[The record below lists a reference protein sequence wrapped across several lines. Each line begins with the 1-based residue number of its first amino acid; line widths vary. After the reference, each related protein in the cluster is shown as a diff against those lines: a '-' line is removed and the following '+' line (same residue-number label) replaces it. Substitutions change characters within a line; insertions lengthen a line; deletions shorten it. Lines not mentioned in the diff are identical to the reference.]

1 VICRLPSSRARLRL
15 RLSPVD
21 VALAAVSPFAA
32 LYLRNGD
39 VASNGDWISA
49 GSYCFLSLAFSLLA
63 FQVCGISNIIVRY
76 ISVSDL
82 LDIAKV
88 VLAGELMTA
97 TVLFTVTRL
106 EGIPRSVPAIHALIL
121 GAGLIAYRGL
131 VNLGGK
137 QGRHTDQMRRATKEN
152 VILIG
157 LNDWSVLLMKYLQ
170 AQAPKRRRVIALL
183 DEEPRWIG
191 RSVNGVHILGPPGYL
206 EAAIE
211 EFAMHGLRTDRIIV
225 GGEPSEL
232 SGEALAEVRD
242 ICAQRDLDI
251 VFVPG
256 LSAVGSM
263 EHNCCSAYSDP
274 GPLPSS
280 DHLPSIRPAPHFRF
294 KRLIDVTISL
304 ILILTLLPLL
314 VVTALIV
321 LFDVGWPVL
330 FWQQRTGQGG
340 RELQLYKLRTLRP
353 PFDRRGQRISEEQ
366 RLSGIGPLLRYSRF
380 DELPQL
386 LNVLVG
392 DMSLIGPRPL
402 LPQDQPP
409 NSALRLT
416 VRPGITGWAQV
427 NGGTLL
433 SATEKD
439 ALDVWYIRN
448 ASLWL
453 DLRITWMTFF
463 GLVKSDRRGEEALAQ
478 AMHSHRQERGSNQ
491 AVASWFATVDA
502 RHLDDAGQHSPVQSA
517 DAAATVL
524 PGSSR
529 RGRRPEGEL
538 LPHGSTTRR
547 AARR

>member
-1 VICRLPSSRARLRL
+1 VLCRLPSSRARLRL
-15 RLSPVD
+15 CLSPVD

-39 VASNGDWISA
+39 AASNGDWIGA
-49 GSYCFLSLAFSLLA
+49 GSYCLLSLAFSLLA
-63 FQVCGISNIIVRY
+63 FQVCGISNIIARY

-97 TVLFTVTRL
+97 TVLFAVTRL

-131 VNLGGK
+131 AYRGLAYRGLVNLAGK
-137 QGRHTDQMRRATKEN
+137 QGRHTDQLRRATKEN

-170 AQAPKRRRVIALL
+170 AQAPERRRVIALL
-183 DEEPRWIG
+183 DEDPRWIG
-191 RSVNGVHILGPPGYL
+191 RSVNGVHVLGPPGYL

-211 EFAMHGLRTDRIIV
+211 EFAMHGLCTDRIIV
-225 GGEPSEL
+225 SGEPSEL
-232 SGEALAEVRD
+232 SGEALAAVRD
-242 ICAQRDLDI
+242 VCAQRDLDV
-251 VFVPG
+251 VFVPR
-256 LSAVGSM
+256 LSAIGST
-263 EHNCCSAYSDP
+263 EHNCRSAHKDP
-274 GPLPSS
+274 GRLTSS
-280 DHLPSIRPAPHFRF
+280 DLLPSIRPAPYFRF
-294 KRLIDVTISL
+294 KRLIDATIAL
-304 ILILTLLPLL
+304 ILILTVLPLL

-321 LFDVGWPVL
+321 LFDVGWPVW
-330 FWQQRTGQGG
+330 FWQQRKGQGG

-353 PFDRRGQRISEEQ
+353 PFDRRGQRIPEEQ
-366 RLSGIGPLLRYSRF
+366 RLSGIGRLLRHSRF

-433 SATEKD
+433 SAREKD
-439 ALDVWYIRN
+439 VLDLWYIRN

-453 DLRITWMTFF
+453 DLRIIGTTFF
-463 GLVKSDRRGEEALAQ
+463 RLLKSDRRCEQALTQ
-478 AMHSHRQERGSNQ
+478 ALHSDCQWRGSNQ
-491 AVASWFATVDA
+491 ALSSGFATPGPT
-502 RHLDDAGQHSPVQSA
+502 HLDEPRELA
-517 DAAATVL
+517 D
-524 PGSSR
+524 
-529 RGRRPEGEL
+529 
-538 LPHGSTTRR
+538 
-547 AARR
+547 

>member
-1 VICRLPSSRARLRL
+1 VLCRLPSSRARLRL
-15 RLSPVD
+15 CLSPVD

-32 LYLRNGD
+32 LYLRNDD

-49 GSYCFLSLAFSLLA
+49 GSYCLLSLAFSLLA
-63 FQVCGISNIIVRY
+63 FQVCGISNIIARY

-88 VLAGELMTA
+88 VLAGEVMTA

-121 GAGLIAYRGL
+121 GVGLIAYRGL
-131 VNLGGK
+131 RNLTGK
-137 QGRHTDQMRRATKEN
+137 QGRHADQLRRATNEN

-170 AQAPKRRRVIALL
+170 AQAPEQRRVIALL
-183 DEEPRWIG
+183 DENPRWIG
-191 RSVNGVHILGPPGYL
+191 RSVNGVQVFGPPAHL

-211 EFAMHGLRTDRIIV
+211 EFATHGLHTDWVIV
-225 GGEPSEL
+225 GSEPNEL

-242 ICAQRDLDI
+242 VCAQRDLDL
-251 VFVPG
+251 VFVPR
-256 LSAVGSM
+256 LNAIGST
-263 EHNCCSAYSDP
+263 EHNCRSAHKGP
-274 GPLPSS
+274 GRLTSS
-280 DHLPSIRPAPHFRF
+280 DLLLSIGPSPYFRF
-294 KRLIDVTISL
+294 KRLIDAIIAL

-314 VVTALIV
+314 VMTALMVV
-321 LFDVGWPVL
+321 LDVGWPVL

-353 PFDRRGQRISEEQ
+353 PFDRRGQRIPEEQ
-366 RLSGIGPLLRYSRF
+366 RLSGIGRLLRQARI

-402 LPQDQPP
+402 LPRDQPP
-409 NSALRLT
+409 NSAPRLT

-427 NGGTLL
+427 NGGILL
-433 SATEKD
+433 SATEKN

-453 DLRITWMTFF
+453 DLRIIGMTFLS
-463 GLVKSDRRGEEALAQ
+463 LVKSDRRREAALAL
-478 AMHSHRQERGSNQ
+478 AMQSQYQEPGSNQ
-491 AVASWFATVDA
+491 ALSSGFATADA
-502 RHLDDAGQHSPVQSA
+502 RHLDEAGQQA
-517 DAAATVL
+517 D
-524 PGSSR
+524 
-529 RGRRPEGEL
+529 
-538 LPHGSTTRR
+538 
-547 AARR
+547 